1 MFFYLIAR
9 IVNSVIGIYMTILI
23 IRMVL
28 DWIAV
33 LARNW
38 HPTGIIRDLIGIVYQ
53 LTDPPLRWLRQYI
66 KPIWFGSF
74 GLDVSFIVLYFA
86 LYILQILI

>member
-1 MFFYLIAR
+1 MLFYVIER
-9 IVNSVIGIYMTILI
+9 IVDAAIGIYLTILI
-23 IRMVL
+23 IRMIL
-28 DWIAV
+28 DWVAM

-38 HPTGIIRDLIGIVYQ
+38 RPTGVVSDLIGIVYQ
-53 LTDPPLRWLRQYI
+53 LTDPPLRWLRQDV

-86 LYILQILI
+86 LYLLQVLI

>member
-28 DWIAV
+28 DWIAM